1 MKISNL
7 ALVAMLTVPSLSML
21 GCDVKKHMED
31 VGFKQGDSV
40 VEKGTIK
47 YDTLVDKD
55 ETCNEKWADYQS
67 QLQRR
72 NDMIPQLVGVVQG
85 AAAHEETTLIAVT
98 QARANATRP
107 EIQMQEARHNP
118 DGTVTN
124 DFEDPAKV
132 AQYQQAQGQLGATL
146 SRLLVANEQYPQI
159 AANQQFHDLQ
169 VQIEGT
175 ENRILRSREEFNSS
189 VKDFNGELRHVSGK
203 VINPITGFEF
213 KPRQYFSADTNANVA
228 PVVNFGTPV
237 GATAVQPAH
246 PVPQVK

>member
-1 MKISNL
+1 MKIGNL
-7 ALVAMLTVPSLSML
+7 ALLAILTTSTLGAV

-47 YDTLVDKD
+47 YDVLIDKD
-55 ETCNEKWADYQS
+55 ESCNEKWADYQS

-107 EIQMQEARHNP
+107 EIQMQEARKNA
-118 DGTVTN
+118 DGTITN

-132 AQYQQAQGQLGATL
+132 AQYQAAQGQLGATL
-146 SRLLVANEQYPQI
+146 SRLMVANEQYPQI

-169 VQIEGT
+169 VAIEGT
-175 ENRILRSREEFNSS
+175 ENRILRSREEFNAA

-203 VINPITGFEF
+203 IINPVTGYEF
-213 KPRQYFSADTNANVA
+213 HPRQYFSGDLGANKA
-228 PVVNFGTPV
+228 PVIDFGTPV
-237 GATAVQPAH
+237 GTPAVQPALTH
-246 PVPQVK
+246 

>member
-1 MKISNL
+1 MRIFNL
-7 ALVAMLTVPSLSML
+7 AMVAVLVAGSAI

-31 VGFKQGDSV
+31 IGFKQGDSV

-47 YDTLVDKD
+47 YDTLIDKD
-55 ETCNEKWADYQS
+55 ETCNEKWANYQS

-72 NDMIPQLVGVVQG
+72 NDLIPQLVGVVQG
-85 AAAHEETTLIAVT
+85 AAAHEETTLIAVV

-107 EIQMQEARHNP
+107 EIQLQEAHKNA
-118 DGTVTN
+118 DGTVSN
-124 DFEDPAKV
+124 DFEDPNKI

-189 VKDFNGELRHVSGK
+189 VRDFNTELRHVSGK
-203 VINPITGFEF
+203 ALNPITGFEF
-213 KPRQYFSADTNANVA
+213 HPRQYFNADTNANTA

-237 GATAVQPAH
+237 GATAVQPA
-246 PVPQVK
+246 PQVK